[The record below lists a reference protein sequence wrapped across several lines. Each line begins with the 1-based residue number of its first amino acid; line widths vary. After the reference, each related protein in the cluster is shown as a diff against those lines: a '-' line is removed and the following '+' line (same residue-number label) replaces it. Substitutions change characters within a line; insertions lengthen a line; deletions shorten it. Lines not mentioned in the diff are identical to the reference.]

1 MGRKVHPYG
10 FRLGIIRD
18 WKSRWFAP
26 KREYTK
32 LLQEDFK
39 LRQYLMKEMEK
50 AGVSDVLI
58 ERFPPNQLHV
68 TVHTA
73 RPGIVIGRKGAAV
86 KGIREGVEKLT
97 GKKVKLD
104 IEEITKPDLVAALVG
119 ENIAQQIEKRI
130 PHNRAMKKAVQA
142 SMQKGALG
150 IKIECAGRLNGSDM
164 KRTDKVADGRIPR
177 STLRAD
183 IDYAQT
189 EADTTYGKIGV
200 KVWIYKGEILPN
212 MPLEETVRPSRTQQ
226 APNRDGRGGDRRG
239 GGRGGD
245 RGGRGGGGDR
255 GPRRDFRGGD
265 RGPAPAGQ
273 GA

>member
-18 WKSRWFAP
+18 WKSKWYAP
-26 KREYTK
+26 KRDYTK
-32 LLQEDFK
+32 LLGEDYR

-86 KGIREGVEKLT
+86 KGIRDGVEKLT

-104 IEEITKPDLVAALVG
+104 IEEITKPDLVAALVA

-164 KRTDKVADGRIPR
+164 KRTDKVSDGRIPR

-183 IDYAQT
+183 IDYANK
-189 EADTTYGKIGV
+189 EATTTYGKIGV
-200 KVWIYKGEILPN
+200 KVWIYKGDILPN
-212 MPLEETVRPSRTQQ
+212 MPVEEIVRPSRTQQ
-226 APNRDGRGGDRRG
+226 APSRDGRGGDRRG
-239 GGRGGD
+239 PRRGGGGGGGGRGGD
-245 RGGRGGGGDR
+245 RGPRDNRDR
-255 GPRRDFRGGD
+255 NSGP
-265 RGPAPAGQ
+265 GPQSAS
-273 GA
+273 